1 MMHLHLAVRRWRSEE
16 LESDEFEPM
25 WDGVE
30 PELPGRKV
38 ALFWQLRLGRGES
51 GWIFGVNVPRRRV
64 VTIED
69 TVIAKDY
76 PEGEAADACK
86 ALGASLV

>member
-1 MMHLHLAVRRWRSEE
+1 MFGSYDWADGEWMDLWRERAE
-16 LESDEFEPM
+16 AA
-25 WDGVE
+25 GVT
-30 PELPGRKV
+30 V
-38 ALFWQLRLGRGES
+38 S
-51 GWIFGVNVPRRRV
+51 
-64 VTIED
+64 D